1 MLAYPHEWEI
11 LFPFLV
17 LFYSKTLLTKNE
29 YKCDLNA
36 TWTEAR
42 KHFSFWVFHNT
53 FNYWR
58 TSLIRPPSRATEI
71 CSCYLG
77 GRIKKVLKYEN
88 GWLNWSLWQ
97 AFVTDS
103 HMAQN
108 PPCCI
113 RQATH
118 WHGRTKQRKVKL
130 DVLKSLCFG
139 SCRLFAIW
147 TKRILYV
154 TVCCKRPT
162 TSFINKLTGRRG
174 QGWQTKSN
182 QMNGRLCNYNDVK
195 RIPIYLMRRST
206 QQPCRSG

>member
-58 TSLIRPPSRATEI
+58 TSLIRLPSRATEI

-88 GWLNWSLWQ
+88 GWLNWSLWR

-108 PPCCI
+108 PPSRI

-118 WHGRTKQRKVKL
+118 WHRRTKQRKVKL

-139 SCRLFAIW
+139 SCRL
-147 TKRILYV
+147 L
-154 TVCCKRPT
+154 CHL
-162 TSFINKLTGRRG
+162 NKANTICHCLLQEAHNEFYKQTGRKAGTRA
-174 QGWQTKSN
+174 T
-182 QMNGRLCNYNDVK
+182 DE
-195 RIPIYLMRRST
+195 
-206 QQPCRSG
+206 SGERKAMQL